1 MNEELSRIKAKIRA
15 LASKTTD
22 NGCTEAEAMAAMAMV
37 GRLLKSYNL
46 SMDECDVRES
56 PCVTVT
62 IPVDGS
68 QRGPMDWAVPSL
80 ATLFSGRAW
89 FGTDY
94 KRTNKGYLR
103 QVYYAFFVQE
113 HDADALRYLFDVIKH
128 GIAGETKAYQTT
140 EEYRALTGGQK
151 RSALKSFPRG
161 MSMRIAERLRAMRKE
176 NDEAM
181 AERQRASGSTGT
193 ALMVLKG
200 QLIQEEFKKT
210 GVRLRTVSSSARIGN
225 HGAYHHGREAGNRV
239 NLNRPIGGNGNVSGY
254 LS

>member
-1 MNEELSRIKAKIRA
+1 MNEELSKIKAKIRA

-56 PCVTVT
+56 ACVTIT

-80 ATLFSGRAW
+80 ATFFSGRAW

-94 KRTNKGYLR
+94 RKVGDNYQR

-113 HDADALRYLFDVIKH
+113 HDADALRYLFDVIKQ

-140 EEYRALTGGQK
+140 EAYRALTGGQK
-151 RSALKSFPRG
+151 RSAVKSFARG
-161 MSMRIAERLRAMRKE
+161 MSLRIAERLREMRKE
-176 NDEAM
+176 NDVAM
-181 AERQRASGSTGT
+181 AERHRASGSTGT

-200 QLIQEEFKKT
+200 QLIQEEFKKS
-210 GVRLRTVSSSARIGN
+210 GVHLRSVSSRARIGN
-225 HGAYHHGREAGNRV
+225 HGAYAHGRDAGDRV
-239 NLNRPIGGNGNVSGY
+239 NLNRPLGGNGNVSGY